1 MKKFFVHAILVP
13 ALAGALFACSGSQ
26 TDAKQLEG
34 KWNVVEVKGEK
45 VNCENTPFMEFDMKE
60 NKLHGNAG
68 CNIFNTSVTLDA
80 KDVSALKLEDGM
92 TTMMSCPDMDME
104 TKILQSMSDVRAVKA
119 GSNPNEMLLVDAEG
133 NVLMVLARN
142 KYKNGGWQ

>member
-45 VNCENTPFMEFDMKE
+45 VNSENTPFMEFDMKE

-104 TKILQSMSDVRAVKA
+104 TKILQSTSDVRAVKA

-142 KYKNGGWQ
+142 

>member
-13 ALAGALFACSGSQ
+13 ALAGALFACSGSK
-26 TDAKQLEG
+26 TEAKQLEG

-45 VNCENTPFMEFDMKE
+45 VNCETTPFMEFDMKE

-80 KDVSALKLEDGM
+80 KDASAVKIEDGM
-92 TTMMSCPDMDME
+92 TTMMACPDMDME
-104 TKILQSMSDVRAVKA
+104 TKILQSMSAVRAVKA
-119 GSNPNEMLLVDAEG
+119 GADQNQMLLVDAEG
-133 NVLMVLARN
+133 NVVMVLVRN
-142 KYKNGGWQ
+142 

>member
-45 VNCENTPFMEFDMKE
+45 VNCENTTFMEFDMKE

-142 KYKNGGWQ
+142 

>member
-80 KDVSALKLEDGM
+80 KDVSALILEDGM

-142 KYKNGGWQ
+142 

>member
-45 VNCENTPFMEFDMKE
+45 VNESNTPFMEFDMKE

-142 KYKNGGWQ
+142 